1 MDLAN
6 NSSKEEKDAITSELM
21 KFKLFG
27 TGVDDEGLKEF
38 HSEHFTYPLFKDDGL
53 VIRMSSSASVG
64 SSCTMDIRT

>member
-38 HSEHFTYPLFKDDGL
+38 YSEHFTYLLFKDDGL
-53 VIRMSSSASVG
+53 VI
-64 SSCTMDIRT
+64 